1 MTSLIYGQGDATFQ
15 AAGGVKGLQ
24 TLVETF
30 YRIMDEAD
38 YAREIRDMHP
48 KDLTET
54 IDKLARFLS
63 GWMGGPRRFQEKY
76 GAINIPHVHSPY
88 VIYEKHAEAWLQCMA
103 DALDELDYPQDFREY
118 LLQQLAFPAYRIVQV
133 SQHYHGHQG

>member
-1 MTSLIYGQGDATFQ
+1 MTSLIYGQGYTTFQ
-15 AAGGVKGLQ
+15 PAGSVEKLL
-24 TLVETF
+24 TLLATF
-30 YRIMDEAD
+30 YRIMDAAD